1 VILPGVK
8 AGTLHPP
15 KVREHVGVGL
25 EPLPLGRL
33 PGTDHGGTVFRLEP
47 VPEMRGGYQPMYVM
61 GEPLERLQLAVPV
74 QQLPGDVVLETVRT
88 ESGEDTVIISQLMIE
103 ISVPVI
109 VGMYPES
116 LIGSLV
122 ETTPELTPR
131 PCLDIGGDIELVGV
145 DAPDHLLKD
154 LGVEGESLL
163 YTCGG

>member
-1 VILPGVK
+1 
-8 AGTLHPP
+8 
-15 KVREHVGVGL
+15 
-25 EPLPLGRL
+25 
-33 PGTDHGGTVFRLEP
+33 
-47 VPEMRGGYQPMYVM
+47 MRGGYQPMYVM